1 MQRQQWCHIQP
12 QTTQVGIESY
22 SAGFFGINGVSSLK
36 DIPEMITELPV
47 NNMMIRRKVVVGSD
61 RRKERLKVG
70 KKRGQRRRCSN
81 CHFPGVHV
89 SRGVGGDI
97 TGSQSCY
104 DVI

>member
-1 MQRQQWCHIQP
+1 M
-12 QTTQVGIESY
+12 GIESY

-81 CHFPGVHV
+81 CHFPGVYV